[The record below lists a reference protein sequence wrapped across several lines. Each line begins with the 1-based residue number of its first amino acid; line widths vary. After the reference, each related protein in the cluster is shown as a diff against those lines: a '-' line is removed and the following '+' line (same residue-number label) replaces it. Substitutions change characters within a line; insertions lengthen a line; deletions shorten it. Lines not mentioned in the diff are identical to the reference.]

1 MPSDGAG
8 CDRAGAPGMPQ
19 TARAHTPTHLARR
32 QGNTHTGTAPI
43 PAPQPRHAGRQT
55 DRPGA
60 SRRPRQHPHQRSPDT
75 CFPNPGLHADKE
87 RQSGRA
93 VRALERANGSPTGPQ
108 PKSSS
113 TAVRAVP
120 PQHHRCQPSRPCSRA
135 NCASVA
141 WDAITASSI
150 VLRVQ
155 TQMRCKLREVHAGG
169 YGGDR
174 KPPSATFPRFRHQ
187 RHSRG
192 VRGHRHAVD
201 ARRPPEKGCAHLL
214 PAAGAARRVPQHY
227 FKRKHHATTTAERPR
242 GDPGNA
248 TRR

>member
-1 MPSDGAG
+1 
-8 CDRAGAPGMPQ
+8 MPQ
-19 TARAHTPTHLARR
+19 TARARTQTPGTETR
-32 QGNTHTGTAPI
+32 QHPHRHSPDPCFPTP
-43 PAPQPRHAGRQT
+43 PRWQGT

-60 SRRPRQHPHQRSPDT
+60 SGRPRQR
-75 CFPNPGLHADKE
+75 PGLHAHKE

-93 VRALERANGSPTGPQ
+93 VRALELANGSPTGPQ

-187 RHSRG
+187 RYVGTDTRWT
-192 VRGHRHAVD
+192 RAVPPKK
-201 ARRPPEKGCAHLL
+201 AARTCCRRPGQRDGSRNTVSNANTMPRPPRKHLGET
-214 PAAGAARRVPQHY
+214 PAARR
-227 FKRKHHATTTAERPR
+227 
-242 GDPGNA
+242 
-248 TRR
+248 